1 MKSFLKS
8 LLKGIFIIG
17 SFLLFV
23 SFSNFSYKNTSKDLF
38 IPGIKDSIPKDS
50 LIFPFE
56 DYTNNPQIF
65 KKTSPLFLKNPS
77 AIKSYVKYDP
87 KTGKFVF
94 YDKIGNINYRNPY
107 YMSFDDFMKYSNE
120 QEIHKYWM
128 ERSALENIKGENS
141 LVDRL
146 VNKNLIVP
154 IQGFDKVFG
163 SNTINIKPQGTAEL
177 IFGLKI
183 NNNENPALTKD
194 LQKNVNFDFDMNIKM
209 GVSGQIGDKMKLGI
223 NFDTDATF
231 EFENNVK
238 LAYEGK
244 EDEIIQK
251 IEAGNVT
258 MPLSG
263 SLITGS
269 HNLFG
274 IKTELKFGNL
284 LVTNVFSQQK
294 GQSKTVE
301 VQGGATTTPFEI
313 TADDYDA
320 NRHYF
325 ISQYFRDRYDEALK
339 NLPVIS
345 SSINIRR
352 IEVWVTNRSG
362 RFENSRNIVAFT
374 DLGENA
380 DHIYSPEN
388 FTPSGKIIPDNSTND
403 LYQKMN
409 DQPGLRD
416 ISNVSAVLSS
426 FPNFEAGDDYEKVQN
441 ARLLSSSEYTFNPTL
456 GYISLNSQLNN
467 DEVLAVAYEY
477 ENTSD
482 GKTYR
487 VGEFSNEEPS
497 APAVLFLKLLK
508 PTTLSTSNPTWDLMM
523 KNVYSINAY
532 QVNSQDFKMDVM
544 YRNDKTGSSINY
556 LPAGEIQGQVLL
568 KVMGLDN
575 LNKNNEPGSDGYF
588 DFIDKITI
596 NASNGKIFF
605 PVTEPFGSYLKEKI
619 TGGSTDPEIN
629 RIAEQYAFTELY
641 DETQNDA
648 RQKAEKNK
656 FFLKG
661 EYRSAG
667 GSEINLNA
675 MNIPEGSVT
684 VTAGGA
690 ILTENTDYTVDY
702 NLGRV
707 TIINQSL
714 LESGTPIK
722 ISLESNSMFDI
733 GTKSMIGTHLDY
745 RISDNFNIGATL
757 MHLHQKPLTTK
768 VNIGDI
774 PVSNTIWGTDINLN
788 QEVPFLTKFVDKFVP
803 FVKTKA
809 PSHIDFSGEFAQ
821 LIPGHP
827 KILGN
832 EGYANIDDFEGA
844 KVTIDLKSPSRWKI
858 SSTPQGQPNLFP
870 EADSV
875 NTLSYG
881 YNRAK
886 LAWYNVNR
894 DFLTGAGALSYLTV
908 DSLSDHRIREIPEQ
922 EIFPNRDP
930 EHDIPQFLYVLNLAY
945 YPTEKGPYNYD
956 IPNGVP
962 GISAGINENGKLY
975 NPESRWAGIMQALTT
990 NDFEEA
996 NIEFIEFWMLDPF
1009 IYDPNQNGGD
1019 IYFNLGSISEDIL
1032 RDSRQAFE
1040 NGLPTSSNII
1050 NTDTTSWGRIPV
1062 LPRITDAFANEPAD
1076 ARQFQD
1082 VGLDGLSDEDED
1094 SFFSNYLESISAAYG
1109 TGSKAYQ
1116 DAVADP
1122 SCDDYLFFRD
1132 PSYDEEKAGILDR
1145 YKKFNNQEGNS
1156 FSKGNLVTATEL
1168 RPDMEDIN
1176 RDYTLTENEA
1186 YFQYKVHISPSDLQV
1201 GENYI
1206 TDIREANV
1214 TLRNKHQE
1222 TVKWYHFKIPLS
1234 DYQKKIGNIDDF
1246 KSIRFIRLFMKNWQ
1260 KPIVLRF
1267 AEMDLIRGD
1276 WRKYRLSLLEGT
1288 EGSGTPEY
1296 TDAQLDVNTVNV
1308 EENSSREPVNY
1319 VLPPGV
1325 TREISPGNPYL
1336 QQLNEQAISLKV
1348 LNLSDGDAR
1357 AAYKNAS
1364 LDVRQ
1369 YKKLQMFI
1377 HAEAVEGEILN
1388 DDDLCAFIRLG
1399 SDYKENYYEY
1409 EIPLKL
1415 TAPGYY
1421 STSTDKNDPDR
1432 ELVWRPENMLDV
1444 DFDVFQALKQER
1456 NKKIREG
1463 VDINLTSEYS
1473 KYIDETGRRVSIVGT
1488 PNLSNIRTIMIGIRN
1503 RKKENNILPDDG
1515 LPKSIEVWMNELR
1528 LAGFNEHGG
1537 WASRGRLQANLAD
1550 FSTIALS
1557 SEYSTPGFGGLEQS
1571 VDQRQQ
1577 STDFNYD
1584 FSASTEL
1591 GKFFPKKFGI
1601 RIPLYFGYSESKSN
1615 PEYDPLNPDIK
1626 MRATLR
1632 NLTQKERND
1641 YLKISQ
1647 DYVKRKSINLTNI
1660 RISGNTEKK
1669 SRKKR
1674 SGNEKQQKEKKNGKK
1689 PKSNKRKITPLWA
1702 LSNWTTSYG
1711 YNELLSRNINTD
1723 HNLLKIHTGA
1733 IAYNYNITPK
1743 NIKPFSKVKLFRKK
1757 AFRIIKDFNF
1767 YYMPSMIAFRTDVRK
1782 SYNEILLRNI
1792 ENSDVLLE
1800 ETYDK
1805 QFTWN
1810 RDYDLRYNLSRNLK
1824 FTYSANNQAWV
1835 GEPEGKIDKS
1845 DEQKWNDYK
1854 NSVIDSLKSY
1864 GRTTDFH
1871 QKLNG
1876 TWNIPINQLP
1886 LLDWVN
1892 ANARYDADYFW
1903 SIGPKTADST
1913 INLGNTI
1920 RNNQRMQL
1928 TAQANFGRLY
1938 RKVKFLKEVDNKFK
1952 GRKKKVKKKFK
1963 NVKFS
1968 KENVSLKKNK
1978 PRSITHNLKTESVK
1992 VTAVDKKG
2000 KEIKGRTEV
2009 INENKIK
2016 FYAEKSAK
2024 KVKISITGKRE
2035 IKENILR
2042 IISDYT
2048 LYALMSV
2055 RNISLTYSTNNGNVV
2070 PGYMRKSNYLGFENL
2085 RFKNLETN
2093 APGWKF
2099 ITGVP
2104 DPDFPSKA
2112 AAYGWLSGDSLL
2124 NTPVVQTYDITYNF
2138 KATLKPLKGLRID
2151 LTADKRESN
2160 QNRSYWVADESGKV
2174 SSQNESNQGSFS
2186 MSFLSIKTAFD
2197 KIDTAYNSATYSN
2210 FLNYRLNVANRIA
2223 DERINAGIPYDRNQL
2238 NNDSLPA
2245 DNYINQFPYGY
2256 NPISKDV
2263 MLPAFL
2269 AAYSGQNINTIGLG
2283 MFPVLPFPN
2292 WRLKYDGLTF
2302 YNAVQK
2308 YFKRITINHG
2318 YRSNYSVSS
2327 YQSNSAYENIRTFN
2341 SMNFT
2346 DKKDEL
2352 TNTYFVPEYLAD
2364 AVTIDEK
2371 FIPLLGIDMQWK
2383 NDMSTKLEYKQSRM
2397 LTLSFS
2403 NNTLTELIRK
2413 EYVFGFGYKVPDLE
2427 IPMMIQGNQKL
2438 FKSDLNFRFD
2448 FTYSDNYA
2456 VIRRIKEA
2464 DNQLSA
2470 GQKNLSV
2477 KISTDYNLDKVTLR
2491 LFYDR
2496 LVNTPRVSTSFKT
2509 SNTHVGFSL
2518 RFNLANI

>member
-8 LLKGIFIIG
+8 LFKVVFIIG

-23 SFSNFSYKNTSKDLF
+23 SFTDSSYKNNSKDLY
-38 IPGIKDSIPKDS
+38 IPGIKDTIPDDS
-50 LIFPFE
+50 LIFPFK
-56 DYTNNPQIF
+56 DYSNNPLIF
-65 KKTSPLFLKNPS
+65 KKTSPLFLKKPS
-77 AIKSYVKYDP
+77 SINSFVKYDP
-87 KTGKFVF
+87 KTGDFIF
-94 YDKIGNINYRNPY
+94 YDKIGDFNYRNPY
-107 YMSFDDFMKYSNE
+107 YMSFDDFIRYSNE

-154 IQGFDKVFG
+154 IQGFDKIFG

-209 GVSGQIGDKMKLGI
+209 GVAGQIGDKMKLGI

-231 EFENNVK
+231 EFENNAK

-294 GQSKTVE
+294 GQSQTVE

-339 NLPVIS
+339 NLPIIS
-345 SSINIRR
+345 SSINIRK

-362 RFENSRNIVAFT
+362 KFENSRNIVAYT

-380 DHIYSPEN
+380 DHIYSLEN
-388 FTPSGKIIPDNSTND
+388 FTPSGMIIPDNATND
-403 LYQKMN
+403 LYQKMT

-416 ISNVSAVLSS
+416 IANVSTILSS

-441 ARLLSSSEYTFNPTL
+441 ARLLSPSEYTFNATL

-482 GKTYR
+482 GKQYR
-487 VGEFSNEEPS
+487 VGEFSNEEPA
-497 APAVLFLKLLK
+497 APDALFLKLLK

-532 QVNSQDFKMDVM
+532 QVNNQDFKLDVM

-556 LPAGEIQGQVLL
+556 IPAGEIQGQILL

-575 LNKNNEPGSDGYF
+575 LNKNNEPGADGYF

-596 NASNGKIFF
+596 NSSNGKIFF
-605 PVTEPFGSYLKEKI
+605 PVTEPFGKYLKEKI

-641 DETQNDA
+641 DETQSQA
-648 RQKAEKNK
+648 RQNAEKNK

-667 GSEINLNA
+667 GSEINLSA

-774 PVSNTIWGTDINLN
+774 PVSNTIWGTDINFN
-788 QEVPFLTKFVDKFVP
+788 QEVPFLTKFVDKFIP
-803 FVKTKA
+803 FVKTKV
-809 PSHIDFSGEFAQ
+809 PSNIDFSGEFAQ

-827 KILGN
+827 KILGD

-844 KVTIDLKSPSRWKI
+844 KITIDLKSPARWKI
-858 SSTPQGQPNLFP
+858 SSTPQGQPDLFP
-870 EADSV
+870 EADSI
-875 NTLSYG
+875 NALSYG

-886 LAWYNVNR
+886 LAWYNISR
-894 DFLTGAGALSYLTV
+894 DFLTGSGQFNYLTV
-908 DSLSDHRIREIPEQ
+908 DSLSDHRVREIPEQ
-922 EIFPNRDP
+922 EIFPDRDP

-945 YPTEKGPYNYD
+945 YPKEKGPYNYD
-956 IPNGVP
+956 IPNGTP
-962 GISAGINENGKLY
+962 GVSAGIDENGNLID
-975 NPESRWAGIMQALTT
+975 PESRWAGISQDLTT

-1009 IYDPNQNGGD
+1009 IYDQTQSGGD
-1019 IYFNLGSISEDIL
+1019 IYFNLGNISEDIL
-1032 RDSRQAFE
+1032 RDSRQSFE
-1040 NGLPTSSNII
+1040 NGLPTSSNVT
-1050 NTDTTSWGRIPV
+1050 NVDTTSWGRVPI
-1062 LPRITDAFANEPAD
+1062 LPRITEAFANEPAD
-1076 ARQFQD
+1076 ARQYQD
-1082 VGLDGLSDEDED
+1082 VGLDGLSDTDEQ
-1094 SFFSNYLESISAAYG
+1094 SFFNNYLQSISAAYG

-1116 DAVADP
+1116 NALADP
-1122 SCDDYLFFRD
+1122 SGDDYLYFKD
-1132 PSYDEEKAGILDR
+1132 PSYDESQEGILDR

-1156 FSKGNLVTATEL
+1156 YSKGNLVTATEL
-1168 RPDMEDIN
+1168 RPDMEDVN
-1176 RDYTLTENEA
+1176 RDYTLSENEA
-1186 YFQYKVHISPSDLQV
+1186 YFQYKVHISPTDLQI
-1201 GENYI
+1201 GKNYI

-1214 TLRNKHQE
+1214 TLRNENQE
-1222 TVKWYHFKIPLS
+1222 TVKWYHFKIPLA
-1234 DYQKKIGNIDDF
+1234 DYQKKVGQIEDF
-1246 KSIRFIRLFMKNWQ
+1246 KSIRFIRLFMKDWQ
-1260 KPIVLRF
+1260 KQIVLRF

-1319 VLPPGV
+1319 VLPPKV

-1348 LNLSDGDAR
+1348 INLSDGDAR

-1377 HAEAVEGEILN
+1377 HAEALEDEILN

-1415 TAPGYY
+1415 TDPGYY
-1421 STSTDKNDPDR
+1421 DGALGSPDR

-1444 DFDVFQALKQER
+1444 EFSIFQALKQER
-1456 NKKIREG
+1456 NQKIREG
-1463 VDINLTSEYS
+1463 ADINLTSEYS
-1473 KYIDETGRRVSIVGT
+1473 TYIDENGRRISIMGT

-1601 RIPLYFGYSESKSN
+1601 RIPLYYGYSEYKSN

-1626 MRATLR
+1626 MQATLS
-1632 NLTQKERND
+1632 NLSQKERND

-1647 DYVKRKSINLTNI
+1647 NYVKRKSINLTNI
-1660 RISGNTEKK
+1660 RISGNTSKK
-1669 SRKKR
+1669 SKK
-1674 SGNEKQQKEKKNGKK
+1674 SKAQVNKKTNKKERDNG
-1689 PKSNKRKITPLWA
+1689 SKRKTTPLWA

-1743 NIKPFSKVKLFRKK
+1743 NIKPFSKIKLFRKK

-1767 YYMPSMIAFRTDVRK
+1767 YYMPSMIAFRTDMRK

-1792 ENSDVLLE
+1792 DNSDVILD

-1810 RDYDLRYNLSRNLK
+1810 RNYDLRYNLSRNLK
-1824 FTYSANNQAWV
+1824 FTYSANNQAWI
-1835 GEPEGKIDKS
+1835 GEPLGKIDKS

-1854 NSVIDSLKSY
+1854 NSVIDSIQNF

-1876 TWNIPINQLP
+1876 TWNIPVNQLP
-1886 LLDWVN
+1886 LLEWIN

-1903 SIGPKTADST
+1903 TIGPKTPDTT

-1920 RNNQRMQL
+1920 RNNQHIQL
-1928 TAQANFGRLY
+1928 SAQANLDRLY
-1938 RKVKFLKEVDNKFK
+1938 RKVKFLKAADNKFK
-1952 GRKKKVKKKFK
+1952 GRKKKKIKKFK
-1963 NVKFS
+1963 DVKFS
-1968 KENVSLKKNK
+1968 KENITLKKNK

-1992 VTAVDKKG
+1992 VKAIDVKG
-2000 KEIKGRTEV
+2000 KEIKGRTEIV
-2009 INENKIK
+2009 NENKIK
-2016 FYAEKSAK
+2016 FYAEKSGK
-2024 KVKISITGKRE
+2024 KVKIIITGKRE
-2035 IKENILR
+2035 LKENIFRL
-2042 IISDYT
+2042 ISDYT

-2055 RNISLTYSTNNGNVV
+2055 RNVSATYSVNNGMVV
-2070 PGYMRKSNYLGFENL
+2070 PGYMRKSNYLGFERLSLNNL
-2085 RFKNLETN
+2085 NNN

-2099 ITGVP
+2099 ITGIP
-2104 DPDFPSKA
+2104 DTLFFEKA
-2112 AAYGWLSGDSLL
+2112 KAYNWLSGDSLL
-2124 NTPVVQTYDITYNF
+2124 NTPSITTYDVTWDF
-2138 KATLKPLKGLRID
+2138 KATLKPVKGLRID
-2151 LTADKRESN
+2151 VSANRRE
-2160 QNRSYWVADESGKV
+2160 
-2174 SSQNESNQGSFS
+2174 SSQNREFWVTDDFGNLQAQNQSKEGSFS
-2186 MSFLSIKTAFD
+2186 MSFLSIRTSFD
-2197 KIDTAYNSATYSN
+2197 KIADTLYSSAIYSQ
-2210 FLNYRLNVANRIA
+2210 FLNNRIIVANRIA
-2223 DERINAGIPYDRNQL
+2223 DERINSGIPYDRNQL
-2238 NNDSLPA
+2238 NNDSLSPN
-2245 DNYINQFPYGY
+2245 DYINQFPYGY
-2256 NPISKDV
+2256 NPTSKDV

-2269 AAYSGQNINTIGLG
+2269 AAYSGQDVNSIGLK
-2283 MFPVLPFPN
+2283 MLPKIPFPN
-2292 WRLKYDGLTF
+2292 WRLKYDGLTYYDF
-2302 YNAVQK
+2302 FQK
-2308 YFKRITINHG
+2308 YFKRITLNHG
-2318 YRSNYSVSS
+2318 YRSTYTVGS
-2327 YQSNSAYENIRTFN
+2327 YQSNSAFENYEINDLPTG
-2341 SMNFT
+2341 FT
-2346 DKKDEL
+2346 DVQDEL
-2352 TNTYFVPEYLAD
+2352 TSTYYVSEFTAD
-2364 AVTIDEK
+2364 VVTIDEK

-2383 NDMSTKLEYKQSRM
+2383 NDMSTKLEYKQSRN

-2427 IPMMIQGNQKL
+2427 IPMTVQGNQKL

-2456 VIRRIKEA
+2456 VIRRIKEG

-2470 GQKNLSV
+2470 GQKNLSIKV
-2477 KISTDYNLDKVTLR
+2477 STDYNLDKVTLR
-2491 LFYDR
+2491 IFYDR

-2509 SNTHVGFSL
+2509 SNTHIGFSL

>member
-1 MKSFLKS
+1 VRSYLRTFFSSLIFTGIILSFLA
-8 LLKGIFIIG
+8 
-17 SFLLFV
+17 
-23 SFSNFSYKNTSKDLF
+23 FSNSPYKNNIKKYI
-38 IPGIKDSIPKDS
+38 IPGIKDSIPDDS
-50 LIFPFE
+50 LLFPFE
-56 DYTNNPQIF
+56 DYSNNPLKHQ
-65 KKTSPLFLKNPS
+65 KKSPLFLNNPS
-77 AIKSYVKYDP
+77 AINSFVRFDP

-107 YMSFDDFMKYSNE
+107 YMSFKDYLEYSNK
-120 QEIHKYWM
+120 QDIHKYWA
-128 ERSALENIKGENS
+128 ERSALENIKGESS

-154 IQGFDKVFG
+154 IQGFDKIFG
-163 SNTINIKPQGTAEL
+163 NNKINIKPQGTAEL

-209 GVSGQIGDKMKLGI
+209 GVDGQIGDKMNLGI
-223 NFDTDATF
+223 KFDTDATF
-231 EFENNVK
+231 EFENNAK

-294 GQSKTVE
+294 GESKTVE
-301 VQGGATTTPFEI
+301 VKGGATTTPFEI

-325 ISQYFRDRYDEALK
+325 ISQYFRDHYDDALK
-339 NLPVIS
+339 NLPVIKS
-345 SSINIRR
+345 NINIRR
-352 IEVWVTNRSG
+352 IEVWVTNRNG
-362 RFENSRNIVAFT
+362 KFENSRNIIAFT
-374 DLGENA
+374 DLGENTE
-380 DHIYSPEN
+380 HIYSPN
-388 FTPSGKIIPDNSTND
+388 FTGSSQDIPDNNTNN
-403 LYQKMN
+403 LYEQMTGLS
-409 DQPGLRD
+409 GLRD
-416 ISNVSAVLSS
+416 IANINAILST
-426 FPNFEAGDDYEKVQN
+426 FPDFEAGDDYEKVQN
-441 ARLLSSSEYTFNPTL
+441 ARMLSPSEYTFNPTL
-456 GYISLNSQLNN
+456 GYISLNSALNN

-477 ENTSD
+477 ENTAD

-497 APAVLFLKLLK
+497 APAALFLKLLK
-508 PTTLSTSNPTWDLMM
+508 PTTLSTENPTWDLMM

-532 QVNSQDFKMDVM
+532 QVNSKDFKLDIM

-556 LPAGEIQGQVLL
+556 LPAGEIQGEILL
-568 KVMGLDN
+568 NVMGLDN

-596 NASNGKIFF
+596 NSSNGKIFF

-641 DETQNDA
+641 DETQSNA

-661 EYRSAG
+661 EYQSAG
-667 GSEINLNA
+667 GSEINLGA
-675 MNIPEGSVT
+675 MNVPEGSVT

-690 ILTENTDYTVDY
+690 ILTENSDYTVDY

-745 RISDNFNIGATL
+745 RISENFNVGATL
-757 MHLHQKPLTTK
+757 MHLHQKPLTSK

-774 PVSNTIWGTDINLN
+774 PVSNTIWGTDINFN
-788 QEVPFLTKFVDKFVP
+788 KEVPFLTKFVDKIIP
-803 FVKTKA
+803 FVKTKT
-809 PSHIDFSGEFAQ
+809 PSHLDFSGEFAQ

-827 KILGN
+827 KILSK

-858 SSTPQGQPNLFP
+858 ASVPQGQPDLFP

-875 NTLSYG
+875 NNLAYG

-894 DFLTGAGALSYLTV
+894 DFLRGTGNLSYLTV

-930 EHDIPQFLYVLNLAY
+930 ANDIPQFLYVLNLAY
-945 YPTEKGPYNYD
+945 YPKEKGPYNFD
-956 IPNGVP
+956 IPNGSSV
-962 GISAGINENGKLY
+962 SAGISENGNLN
-975 NPESRWAGIMQALTT
+975 NPESRWAGIMQAITT

-1009 IYDPNQNGGD
+1009 IYDTDHHGGD
-1019 IYFNLGSISEDIL
+1019 IYFNLGNVSEDIL

-1040 NGLPTSSNII
+1040 NGFPTSENII
-1050 NTDTTSWGRIPV
+1050 NVDTTSWGRVPV
-1062 LPRITDAFANEPAD
+1062 LPRITEAFATEPAN

-1082 VGLDGLSDEDED
+1082 VGLDGLSDNDEKT
-1094 SFFSNYLESISAAYG
+1094 FFDNYLESIAATYG
-1109 TGSKAYQ
+1109 TGSSAYQ
-1116 DAVADP
+1116 KASADP
-1122 SCDDYLFFRD
+1122 SSDDYQYFLD
-1132 PSYDEEKAGILDR
+1132 PQYDEEKIGILDR
-1145 YKKFNNQEGNS
+1145 YKKYNNQEGNS
-1156 FSKGNLVTATEL
+1156 YSTGNVVTATEL

-1176 RDYTLTENEA
+1176 RDYTLSENES
-1186 YFQYKVHISPSDLQV
+1186 YFQYKVHIAPEDLQI
-1201 GENYI
+1201 GKNYI
-1206 TDIREANV
+1206 TDIRETNV
-1214 TLRNKHQE
+1214 TLRNENTE
-1222 TVKWYHFKIPLS
+1222 TVKWYHFKIPLA
-1234 DYQKKIGNIDDF
+1234 DYQKKIGQIEDF

-1260 KPIVLRF
+1260 NTTVLRF
-1267 AEMDLIRGD
+1267 AEMDLVRGD

-1319 VLPPGV
+1319 ILPPDV

-1336 QQLNEQAISLKV
+1336 QQLNEQAISLKII
-1348 LNLSDGDAR
+1348 NLSDGDAR
-1357 AAYKNAS
+1357 AAYKNAN

-1377 HAEAVEGEILN
+1377 HAEALEGEILN

-1415 TAPGYY
+1415 TEPGYY
-1421 STSTDKNDPDR
+1421 DGTFGSPDR

-1444 DFDVFQALKQER
+1444 EFDAFQELKQRR
-1456 NKKIREG
+1456 NQKIREG
-1463 VDINLTSEYS
+1463 ADINLTSEYS
-1473 KYIDETGRRVSIVGT
+1473 EYVDETGKRISITGT

-1528 LAGFNEHGG
+1528 LAGFNEQGG
-1537 WASRGRLQANLAD
+1537 WASRARIQTNLAD
-1550 FSTIALS
+1550 FSTLALS
-1557 SEYSTPGFGGLEQS
+1557 GEYSTPGFGGIEQS
-1571 VDQRQQ
+1571 VDQRQH

-1601 RIPLYFGYSESKSN
+1601 RIPLYFGYSEMKSN

-1626 MRATLR
+1626 MNSVLK
-1632 NLTQKERND
+1632 NLTPKERNE

-1647 DYVKRKSINLTNI
+1647 DYIKRKTINITNI
-1660 RISGNTEKK
+1660 KISGNREKK
-1669 SRKKR
+1669 SKKK
-1674 SGNEKQQKEKKNGKK
+1674 KQTDNKNKENNKSRPDSKRNPGK
-1689 PKSNKRKITPLWA
+1689 RRITPLWA

-1757 AFRIIKDFNF
+1757 AFRILKDFNF

-1792 ENSDVLLE
+1792 ENSDILLK

-1810 RDYDLRYNLSRNLK
+1810 RNYDLRYNLSRNLK
-1824 FTYSANNQAWV
+1824 LTYSANNQAWV
-1835 GEPEGKIDKS
+1835 GEPEGKIDKT
-1845 DEQKWNDYK
+1845 DEQKWQDYK
-1854 NSVIDSLKSY
+1854 NSIIDSLQTY

-1871 QKLNG
+1871 QKING
-1876 TWNIPINQLP
+1876 TWNLPINQLP
-1886 LLDWVN
+1886 LLDWIN
-1892 ANARYDADYFW
+1892 ANARYDVDYFW
-1903 SIGPKTADST
+1903 SIGPRTTDST
-1913 INLGNTI
+1913 LNLGNTI
-1920 RNNQRMQL
+1920 RNNRQMQL
-1928 TAQANFGRLY
+1928 NAQANFQRLY
-1938 RKVKFLKEVDNKFK
+1938 RKVKFLKNVDNKFK
-1952 GRKKKVKKKFK
+1952 GNKKKKTKKFK
-1963 NVKFS
+1963 DVKFE
-1968 KENVSLKKNK
+1968 KENVSLKKKK
-1978 PRSITHNLKTESVK
+1978 PRSIIHNLKTEKIKVK
-1992 VTAVDKKG
+1992 AVDEKG
-2000 KEIKGRTEV
+2000 KEIKGRTEI

-2016 FYAEKSAK
+2016 FYAERTVKKAK
-2024 KVKISITGKRE
+2024 LTITGQKE
-2035 IKENILR
+2035 IKENALR

-2055 RNISLTYSTNNGNVV
+2055 RNISLTYSQNDGNIV
-2070 PGYMRKSNYLGFENL
+2070 PGYTKKSNYMGFEN
-2085 RFKNLETN
+2085 FNFNNLNTN

-2099 ITGVP
+2099 ILAVP
-2104 DPDFPSKA
+2104 NSSDEFIQNA
-2112 AAYGWLSGDSLL
+2112 RAYSWLSGDSLL
-2124 NTPVVQTYDITYNF
+2124 NTPMVATDDETYSL

-2151 LTADKRESN
+2151 VSADRRESHQKRSFFVKDEN
-2160 QNRSYWVADESGKV
+2160 GVLCKQN
-2174 SSQNESNQGSFS
+2174 SSEEGSFS
-2186 MSFLSIKTAFD
+2186 MSFLSIKTAFS
-2197 KIDTAYNSATYSN
+2197 KINSDYSSEIYDQ
-2210 FLNYRLNVANRIA
+2210 FLAYRLTSADRIA
-2223 DERINAGIPYDRNQL
+2223 NERIAAGIPYDRNLL

-2245 DNYINQFPYGY
+2245 DDYINQFPYGY
-2256 NPISKDV
+2256 SPTAKDV
-2263 MLPAFL
+2263 MLPAFI
-2269 AAYSGQNINTIGLG
+2269 AAYSGQDISKVGLN
-2283 MFPVLPFPN
+2283 MLPVLPFPN
-2292 WRLKYDGLTF
+2292 WRLKYDGLT
-2302 YNAVQK
+2302 YYDAIKK

-2318 YRSNYSVSS
+2318 YRSTYTVSRF
-2327 YQSNSAYENIRTFN
+2327 QSNSAFNTVETYNNI
-2341 SMNFT
+2341 NFT
-2346 DKKDEL
+2346 DIQDEL
-2352 TNTYFVPEYLAD
+2352 TETYFVPEYLTD
-2364 AVTIDEK
+2364 AVSIDEK
-2371 FIPLLGIDMQWK
+2371 FTPLLGIDMQWL
-2383 NDMSTKLEYKQSRM
+2383 NDMSTKIEYKQSRQ
-2397 LTLSFS
+2397 LTLSFG

-2427 IPMMIQGNQKL
+2427 IPMTVQGNQKL

-2456 VIRRIKEA
+2456 LIRRIKEG

-2470 GQKNLSV
+2470 GQKNLSI

-2496 LVNTPRVSTSFKT
+2496 IVNTPRVSTAFKT
-2509 SNTHVGFSL
+2509 SNTHIGFSL
-2518 RFNLANI
+2518 QFNLANI

>member
-1 MKSFLKS
+1 MKSFLNS
-8 LLKGIFIIG
+8 LFKGVLIISSFILIM
-17 SFLLFV
+17 
-23 SFSNFSYKNTSKDLF
+23 SFSASPYKNISKGYY
-38 IPGIKDSIPKDS
+38 IPGIKDTIDGDS
-50 LIFPFE
+50 LIFPFD
-56 DYTNNPQIF
+56 DYINNPLSIH
-65 KKTSPLFLKNPS
+65 KTSPLFLKNPS
-77 AIKSYVKYDP
+77 IIKSSVKYDP
-87 KTGKFVF
+87 ETGEFVF
-94 YDKIGNINYRNPY
+94 YDKIGNFNYRNPY
-107 YMSFDDFMKYSNE
+107 YMSFNDFMHYSNE
-120 QEIHKYWM
+120 QEVHKYWM
-128 ERSALENIKGENS
+128 ERSALENIKGESS

-154 IQGFDKVFG
+154 IQGFDKIFG

-183 NNNENPALTKD
+183 NNTENPALTKD
-194 LQKNVNFDFDMNIKM
+194 LQKNVNFDFNMNIKM
-209 GVSGQIGDKMKLGI
+209 GVAGQIGDKMKLGI

-231 EFENNVK
+231 EFENNAK
-238 LAYEGK
+238 LSYEGK

-269 HNLFG
+269 HSLFG

-325 ISQYFRDRYDEALK
+325 ISQYFRDHYNEALK

-345 SSINIRR
+345 SNINIRR

-362 RFENSRNIVAFT
+362 KFDNSRNIIAFT
-374 DLGENA
+374 DLGENGN
-380 DHIYSPEN
+380 HIYSPDN
-388 FTPSGKIIPDNSTND
+388 FSPSGQLIPDNNTND
-403 LYQKMN
+403 LYQKMTN
-409 DQPGLRD
+409 QPGLRD
-416 ISNVSAVLSS
+416 ISNAGTILSS
-426 FPNFEAGDDYEKVQN
+426 FINFESGDDYEKVQN
-441 ARLLSSSEYTFNPTL
+441 ARLLQPSEYTFNPTL
-456 GYISLNSQLNN
+456 GYISLNSALNN
-467 DEVLAVAYEY
+467 DEVLAVAFEY
-477 ENTSD
+477 ENTAD

-497 APAVLFLKLLK
+497 APDALFLKLLK
-508 PTTLSTSNPTWDLMM
+508 STTLSTKNPLWNLMM

-532 QVNSQDFKMDVM
+532 QVNSQDFKLDVM

-556 LPAGEIQGQVLL
+556 LPAGEIQGQTLL
-568 KVMGLDN
+568 KVLGLDN

-629 RIAEQYAFTELY
+629 RIADQYVFTELY
-641 DETQNDA
+641 DETQSQA
-648 RQKAEKNK
+648 RQNAEKNK

-690 ILTENTDYTVDY
+690 ILSENKDYTVDY

-722 ISLESNSMFDI
+722 ISLESNSMFEV
-733 GTKSMIGTHLDY
+733 GTKSMIGTRLDY

-774 PVSNTIWGTDINLN
+774 PVSNTIWGTDINFN
-788 QEVPFLTKFVDKFVP
+788 REIPFLTKFVDKFIP
-803 FVKTKA
+803 FVKTKT

-827 KILGN
+827 KILGDQ
-832 EGYANIDDFEGA
+832 GYANIDDFEGA

-858 SSTPQGQPNLFP
+858 SSTPQGQPDLFP
-870 EADSV
+870 EADSI
-875 NTLSYG
+875 NALSYG

-886 LAWYNVNR
+886 LAWYNISR
-894 DFLTGAGALSYLTV
+894 DFLTGSGSLNYLTV
-908 DSLSDHRIREIPEQ
+908 DDLSDNRVREIPEQ
-922 EIFPNRDP
+922 EIFPDRDP
-930 EHDIPQFLYVLNLAY
+930 ENDIPQFLYVLNLGY
-945 YPTEKGPYNYD
+945 YPNEKGPYNFD
-956 IPNGVP
+956 TPAGIP
-962 GISAGINENGKLY
+962 GISAGINENGNL
-975 NPESRWAGIMQALTT
+975 NDPGSRWAGISQALTT

-1009 IYDPNQNGGD
+1009 INNQNQNGGD
-1019 IYFNLGSISEDIL
+1019 IYFNLGNISEDIL

-1040 NGLPTSSNII
+1040 NGLPPTANVV
-1050 NTDTTSWGRIPV
+1050 NVDTTVWGRVPV
-1062 LPRITDAFANEPAD
+1062 LPRITDAFATQPAN
-1076 ARQFQD
+1076 AREFQD
-1082 VGLDGLSDEDED
+1082 VGLDGLSDNNERT
-1094 SFFSNYLESISAAYG
+1094 FFSDYLQSIAAAYG
-1109 TGSKAYQ
+1109 TGSVAYQ
-1116 DAVADP
+1116 KATADP
-1122 SCDDYLFFRD
+1122 SDDDYLFFKD
-1132 PSYDEEKAGILDR
+1132 PSYDKNKTGILDR
-1145 YKKFNNQEGNS
+1145 YKKYNNQEGNS
-1156 FSKGNLVTATEL
+1156 YSTGDIATASEL

-1186 YFQYKVHISPSDLQV
+1186 YFQYKVHITPNDMQI

-1206 TDIREANV
+1206 TDIREAKV
-1214 TLRNKHQE
+1214 KLRNDNEE
-1222 TVKWYHFKIPLS
+1222 TVKWYHFKIPLA
-1234 DYQKKIGNIDDF
+1234 DYQKKIGNIEDF
-1246 KSIRFIRLFMKNWQ
+1246 KSVRFIRLFMKDWQ
-1260 KPIVLRF
+1260 KDIVLRF
-1267 AEMDLIRGD
+1267 AEMDLVRGD

-1288 EGSGTPEY
+1288 EGAGTPEY
-1296 TDAQLDVNTVNV
+1296 TDAQFDVNTVNV
-1308 EENSSREPVNY
+1308 EENSSRKPVNY

-1348 LNLSDGDAR
+1348 NNLSDGDAR
-1357 AAYKNAS
+1357 AAYKNVD

-1377 HAEAVEGEILN
+1377 HAEAIEGDVLN

-1415 TAPGYY
+1415 TKPGYY

-1444 DFDVFQALKQER
+1444 EFDVFQALKQER

-1463 VDINLTSEYS
+1463 ADINLTSEYS
-1473 KYIDETGRRVSIVGT
+1473 EYIDDSGRRISITGT

-1515 LPKSIEVWMNELR
+1515 LPKSIDVWMNELR

-1537 WASRGRLQANLAD
+1537 WATRGRLQANLAD
-1550 FSTIALS
+1550 FSTIALAT
-1557 SEYSTPGFGGLEQS
+1557 EYSTPGFGGLEES

-1577 STDFNYD
+1577 STNFNYD
-1584 FSASTEL
+1584 FSVSTEL
-1591 GKFFPKKFGI
+1591 GKFFPKKYGI
-1601 RIPLYFGYSESKSN
+1601 RIPLYFGYSETKNN

-1626 MRATLR
+1626 MTATLR
-1632 NLTQKERND
+1632 NMSQKERID

-1647 DYVKRKSINLTNI
+1647 DYIKRKSVNITNI
-1660 RISGNTEKK
+1660 RISGNSEKK
-1669 SRKKR
+1669 KRKKKNI
-1674 SGNEKQQKEKKNGKK
+1674 SKGNTKNSKVRNLSRG
-1689 PKSNKRKITPLWA
+1689 RKITPIWA
-1702 LSNWTTSYG
+1702 LSNWTASYG
-1711 YNELLSRNINTD
+1711 YNELLSRNINTN

-1733 IAYNYNITPK
+1733 ISYNYNITPK

-1767 YYMPSMIAFRTDVRK
+1767 YYMPSMIAFRTDIRK
-1782 SYNEILLRNI
+1782 SYNEVLLRNI
-1792 ENSDVLLE
+1792 ENSDVMLT

-1805 QFTWN
+1805 QFIWN
-1810 RDYDLRYNLSRNLK
+1810 RNYDLRYNLSRNLK
-1824 FTYSANNQAWV
+1824 FTYSANNVAWI
-1835 GEPEGKIDKS
+1835 GEPEGKIDKT
-1845 DEQKWNDYK
+1845 DEQKWKDYK
-1854 NSVIDSLKSY
+1854 NSVLDSIQNF

-1871 QKLNG
+1871 QKLSG
-1876 TWNIPINQLP
+1876 TWNIPVNQLP
-1886 LLDWVN
+1886 MLDWIN
-1892 ANARYDADYFW
+1892 ANARYDADYYW
-1903 SIGPKTADST
+1903 TIGPRTADST

-1920 RNNQRMQL
+1920 RNNQRIQL
-1928 TAQANFGRLY
+1928 TSQANFERLY
-1938 RKVKFLKEVDNKFK
+1938 RKVKFLKNVDNKFK
-1952 GRKKKVKKKFK
+1952 GRKKKTKKKFK
-1963 NVKFS
+1963 NVKFI
-1968 KENVSLKKNK
+1968 KEGVTLKKNK
-1978 PRSITHNLKTESVK
+1978 PRSITHNLKTENVKLK
-1992 VTAVDKKG
+1992 VTDSKG
-2000 KEIKGRTEV
+2000 NEIKGRTV
-2009 INENKIK
+2009 IVNENKVK
-2016 FYAEKSAK
+2016 FYAQKSAK
-2024 KVKISITGKRE
+2024 KTKIEVTGKKE
-2035 IKENILR
+2035 VKENIFNV
-2042 IISDYT
+2042 ISDYT

-2055 RNISLTYSTNNGNVV
+2055 RNISLTYSQNNGTVV
-2070 PGYMRKSNYLGFENL
+2070 PGYMRKSNYMGFEKLSLNNL
-2085 RFKNLETN
+2085 NNN

-2104 DPDFPSKA
+2104 DSHFAETA
-2112 AAYGWLSGDSLL
+2112 AANHWLSGDTLL
-2124 NTPVVQTYDITYNF
+2124 NAPLIQNGDITYNF
-2138 KATLKPLKGLRID
+2138 RATLKPIKGLRID
-2151 LTADKRESN
+2151 VTAERRESHRTQEFWVSDDFGRLHAQN
-2160 QNRSYWVADESGKV
+2160 QSYE
-2174 SSQNESNQGSFS
+2174 GSFS

-2197 KIDTAYNSATYSN
+2197 KINDTTYQSDAYDQ
-2210 FLNYRLNVANRIA
+2210 FLANRVIIA
-2223 DERINAGIPYDRNQL
+2223 HRLADNRQNADIPYNRNQL
-2238 NNDSLPA
+2238 NNPDSL
-2245 DNYINQFPYGY
+2245 DDYVNKFPYGY
-2256 NPISKDV
+2256 NPTSQDV

-2269 AAYSGQNINTIGLG
+2269 AAYSGQDANSIGMKL
-2283 MFPVLPFPN
+2283 FRVIPFPN
-2292 WRLKYDGLTF
+2292 WRLKYDGLT
-2302 YNAVQK
+2302 YYDGIK
-2308 YFKRITINHG
+2308 RYFKRITINHG
-2318 YRSNYSVSS
+2318 YRSSYSVASF
-2327 YQSNSAYENIRTFN
+2327 QSNSAFENYNETG
-2341 SMNFT
+2341 FT
-2346 DKKDEL
+2346 DIQDQLTSTYYVTEL
-2352 TNTYFVPEYLAD
+2352 LAD
-2364 AVTIDEK
+2364 AVTLDEK
-2371 FIPLLGIDMQWK
+2371 FIPLAGIDMQWR

-2403 NNTLTELIRK
+2403 NNTITELIRK
-2413 EYVFGFGYKVPDLE
+2413 EYVIGLGYKVPDLE

-2448 FTYSDNYA
+2448 FTYSDNFA

-2477 KISTDYNLDKVTLR
+2477 KVSVDYNLDKVTLR

-2496 LVNTPRVSTSFKT
+2496 IVNTPRVSTAFRT
-2509 SNTHVGFSL
+2509 SNTHIGFSL

>member
-1 MKSFLKS
+1 M
-8 LLKGIFIIG
+8 
-17 SFLLFV
+17 FV
-23 SFSNFSYKNTSKDLF
+23 SFSESSYKNTSKDLSV
-38 IPGIKDSIPKDS
+38 PGILDTIPEDS

-56 DYTNNPQIF
+56 DYTNNPLSA

-77 AIKSYVKYDP
+77 SINSFVKYDP

-94 YDKIGNINYRNPY
+94 YDKIGNFNYRNPY
-107 YMSFDDFMKYSNE
+107 YMSFDDFMQYSNN

-183 NNNENPALTKD
+183 NNIENPALTKD
-194 LQKNVNFDFDMNIKM
+194 LQKSVNFDFDMNIKM

-231 EFENNVK
+231 EFENNAK

-313 TADDYDA
+313 TVDDYDA

-345 SSINIRR
+345 SNINIRK

-362 RFENSRNIVAFT
+362 KFDNSRNIVAFT
-374 DLGENA
+374 DLGENG
-380 DHIYSPEN
+380 DHIYSTEN
-388 FTPSGKIIPDNSTND
+388 FTASGQIIPDNNTND
-403 LYQKMN
+403 LYQIMVN
-409 DQPGLRD
+409 QPGLRD
-416 ISNVSAVLSS
+416 IANVSTILSS
-426 FPNFEAGDDYEKVQN
+426 FSNFESGDDYEKVQN
-441 ARLLSSSEYTFNPTL
+441 ARLLSPSEYSFNATL

-482 GKTYR
+482 GKQYR

-497 APAVLFLKLLK
+497 APDVLFLKLLK

-532 QVNSQDFKMDVM
+532 QVNNQDFKLDIM

-568 KVMGLDN
+568 RVMGLDN
-575 LNKNNEPGSDGYF
+575 LNKNNEPGADGYF

-605 PVTEPFGSYLKEKI
+605 PVTEPFGEYLKEKI

-641 DETQNDA
+641 DETQSQA
-648 RQKAEKNK
+648 RQNAEKNK

-661 EYRSAG
+661 EYRSSG

-690 ILTENTDYTVDY
+690 ILTENSDYTVDY

-745 RISDNFNIGATL
+745 RVSDNFNIGATL
-757 MHLHQKPLTTK
+757 MHLHQKPLTSK

-774 PVSNTIWGTDINLN
+774 PVSNTIWGTDINFN
-788 QEVPFLTKFVDKFVP
+788 QEAPFLTKFVDKFIP

-827 KILGN
+827 KVLGD

-858 SSTPQGQPNLFP
+858 SSTPQGQPDLFP

-894 DFLTGAGALSYLTV
+894 DFLTNAGSLDYLTV
-908 DSLSDHRIREIPEQ
+908 DSLSDHRVREIPEQ
-922 EIFPNRDP
+922 EIFPDRDP

-945 YPTEKGPYNYD
+945 YPKEKGPYNYD
-956 IPNGVP
+956 PPSGVP
-962 GISAGINENGKLY
+962 GVSAGIDENGNL
-975 NPESRWAGIMQALTT
+975 NSPESRWAGISQALTT

-1009 IYDPNQNGGD
+1009 IYSSTQNGGD
-1019 IYFNLGSISEDIL
+1019 IYFNLGNISEDIL

-1040 NGLPTSSNII
+1040 NGLPTSSEVKNV
-1050 NTDTTSWGRIPV
+1050 DTTSWGRIPI
-1062 LPRITDAFANEPAD
+1062 LPRITDAFATEPAN

-1082 VGLDGLSDEDED
+1082 VGLDGLSDEDEN
-1094 SFFSNYLESISAAYG
+1094 SFFSNYLQSIADAYG
-1109 TGSKAYQ
+1109 TGSKAYL
-1116 DAVADP
+1116 DAVSDP
-1122 SCDDYLFFRD
+1122 SGDDYKFFRD
-1132 PSYDEEKAGILDR
+1132 PSYDEAKTGILDR

-1156 FSKGNLVTATEL
+1156 YSQGDLVTATEL

-1176 RDYTLTENEA
+1176 RDYTLSENEA
-1186 YFQYKVHISPSDLQV
+1186 YFQYRIHISPSEMEI

-1214 TLRNKHQE
+1214 KLRNDNEE
-1222 TVKWYHFKIPLS
+1222 TVKWYHFKIPLA
-1234 DYQKKIGNIDDF
+1234 DYQKKVGQIEDF
-1246 KSIRFIRLFMKNWQ
+1246 KSIRFIRLFMKDWQ
-1260 KPIVLRF
+1260 KSIVLRF
-1267 AEMDLIRGD
+1267 AQMDLIRGD

-1288 EGSGTPEY
+1288 EGAGTPEY

-1319 VLPPGV
+1319 VLPPDV

-1348 LNLSDGDAR
+1348 INLSDGDAR

-1369 YKKLQMFI
+1369 YKRLQMFI
-1377 HAEAVEGEILN
+1377 HAEALENEVLN

-1415 TAPGYY
+1415 TEPGYY
-1421 STSTDKNDPDR
+1421 DGALGSPGR

-1444 DFDVFQALKQER
+1444 EFNEFQALKQER
-1456 NKKIREG
+1456 NQKIREG
-1463 VDINLTSEYS
+1463 ADINLTSEYS
-1473 KYIDETGRRVSIVGT
+1473 IYVDETGRRISITGT

-1528 LAGFNEHGG
+1528 LAGFNENGG

-1571 VDQRQQ
+1571 VDERQQ

-1584 FSASTEL
+1584 FSVSTEL
-1591 GKFFPKKFGI
+1591 GKFFPKKYGI
-1601 RIPLYFGYSESKSN
+1601 RIPLYFGYSESKSD

-1626 MRATLR
+1626 MQASLR
-1632 NLTQKERND
+1632 NMSQKERND
-1641 YLKISQ
+1641 YLKITQ
-1647 DYVKRKSINLTNI
+1647 DYVKRKSINLTNV
-1660 RISGNTEKK
+1660 RISGNSEKKTKKNKQSDTEK
-1669 SRKKR
+1669 
-1674 SGNEKQQKEKKNGKK
+1674 GKNKPKKK
-1689 PKSNKRKITPLWA
+1689 PKSRKNTPLWA
-1702 LSNWTTSYG
+1702 ISNWTASYG

-1743 NIKPFSKVKLFRKK
+1743 NVKPFAKVKLFRKK
-1757 AFRIIKDFNF
+1757 TFRIIKDFNF
-1767 YYMPSMIAFRTDVRK
+1767 YYMPSMIAFRTDMRK

-1792 ENSDVLLE
+1792 ENSDVILE

-1805 QFTWN
+1805 QFVWN
-1810 RDYDLRYNLSRNLK
+1810 RNYDLKYNLSRNLK
-1824 FTYSANNQAWV
+1824 FSYSANNQAWV

-1845 DEQKWNDYK
+1845 DEQKWKDYK
-1854 NSVIDSLKSY
+1854 NSVLDSIQNF

-1903 SIGPKTADST
+1903 TVGPRTADSS

-1938 RKVKFLKEVDNKFK
+1938 RKVKFLKEVDSKFK
-1952 GRKKKVKKKFK
+1952 GRKKKHKKKFK
-1963 NVKFS
+1963 DVKYT
-1968 KENVSLKKNK
+1968 KDNVSLKKNK
-1978 PRSITHNLKTESVK
+1978 PRSITHNLKTENVK
-1992 VTAVDKKG
+1992 VKATDSKG
-2000 KEIKGRTEV
+2000 KEIKGRTEIV
-2009 INENKIK
+2009 NENKVK
-2016 FYAEKSAK
+2016 FYAERSAK
-2024 KVKISITGKRE
+2024 KTKIEITGKKE
-2035 IKENILR
+2035 VKENVFR

-2048 LYALMSV
+2048 IYALMSV
-2055 RNISLTYSTNNGNVV
+2055 RNVSLTYSANNGSVI
-2070 PGYMRKSNYLGFENL
+2070 PGYMKKSNYLGFEKFDFNNL
-2085 RFKNLETN
+2085 NTN

-2099 ITGVP
+2099 ITGIP
-2104 DPDFPSKA
+2104 DDNFPNTA
-2112 AAYGWLSGDSLL
+2112 AINGWLSGDTLL
-2124 NTPVVQTYDITYNF
+2124 NTPVVQTSDVTYSF
-2138 KATLKPLKGLRID
+2138 KTTLKPIKGLRID
-2151 LTADKRESN
+2151 VSADRRESS
-2160 QNRSYWVADESGKV
+2160 QSRSYWVNDGFGNIN
-2174 SSQNESNQGSFS
+2174 SQNESKDGSFS

-2197 KIDTAYNSATYSN
+2197 KIDTATYNSAIYDQFIDN
-2210 FLNYRLNVANRIA
+2210 RIIIANRIA
-2223 DERINAGIPYDRNQL
+2223 DERTNAGVPYDRNL
-2238 NNDSLPA
+2238 PNNPDSLS
-2245 DNYINQFPYGY
+2245 DYVNTYPYGY
-2256 NPISKDV
+2256 NPTSKDV

-2269 AAYSGQNINTIGLG
+2269 AAYSGQDVNKIGLG

-2302 YNAVQK
+2302 YDAVQK

-2318 YRSNYSVSS
+2318 YRSTYTVSS
-2327 YQSNSAYENIRTFN
+2327 YQSNSAFIDYN
-2341 SMNFT
+2341 STGFT
-2346 DKKDEL
+2346 EIQDDL
-2352 TNTYFVPEYLAD
+2352 TGTYFVPEYTAD
-2364 AVTIDEK
+2364 VISVDEK
-2371 FIPLLGIDMQWK
+2371 FTPLVGIDMQWK

-2438 FKSDLNFRFD
+2438 FKSDLNLRLD

-2456 VIRRIKEA
+2456 VIRRIKEG

-2470 GQKNLSV
+2470 GQKNLSI

-2491 LFYDR
+2491 VFYDR

-2509 SNTHVGFSL
+2509 SNTHIGFSL

>member
-1 MKSFLKS
+1 MKSILKPVI
-8 LLKGIFIIG
+8 KGVIIIV
-17 SFLLFV
+17 SFFSVV
-23 SFSNFSYKNTSKDLF
+23 SFSSSPYKDSGKIKF
-38 IPGIKDSIPKDS
+38 IPGIKDTVPEDS

-56 DYTNNPQIF
+56 DYINDPLSVR
-65 KKTSPLFLKNPS
+65 KTSPLFLKNPS
-77 AIKSYVKYDP
+77 TIKSFVKYDP

-94 YDKIGNINYRNPY
+94 YDKIGNFNYRNPY
-107 YMSFDDFMKYSNE
+107 YMSFDDFIQYSNKAD
-120 QEIHKYWM
+120 IHKYWM

-154 IQGFDKVFG
+154 IQGFDKIFG

-194 LQKNVNFDFDMNIKM
+194 LQKSVNFDFDMNIKM
-209 GVSGQIGDKMKLGI
+209 GVAGQIGDKMRLGI

-231 EFENNVK
+231 EFENNAK

-269 HNLFG
+269 RSLFG
-274 IKTELKFGNL
+274 LKTELKFGNL
-284 LVTNVFSQQK
+284 YVTNVFSQQK
-294 GQSKTVE
+294 GESKTIE
-301 VQGGATTTPFEI
+301 VSGGATTTPFEI
-313 TADDYDA
+313 TADNYDA

-345 SSINIRR
+345 SNINIRR
-352 IEVWVTNRSG
+352 IEVWVTNRTG
-362 RFENSRNIVAFT
+362 KFDNSRNIVAFT
-374 DLGENA
+374 DLGENSQ
-380 DHIYSPEN
+380 HIYSAN
-388 FTPSGKIIPDNSTND
+388 FTTTAQQIPDNGTNS
-403 LYQKMN
+403 LYSEMVNQA
-409 DQPGLRD
+409 GLRD
-416 ISNVSAVLSS
+416 ISNVSTILSTY
-426 FPNFEAGDDYEKVQN
+426 PDFEAGDDYEKVQN
-441 ARLLSSSEYTFNPTL
+441 ARMLTSSEYTFNPTL
-456 GYISLNSQLNN
+456 GYISLNSALNN
-467 DEVLAVAYEY
+467 DEVLAVAFEY

-487 VGEFSNEEPS
+487 VGEFSNEEPA
-497 APAVLFLKLLK
+497 APDALFLKLLK
-508 PTTLSTSNPTWDLMM
+508 PTILSVENPTWNLMM

-532 QVNSQDFKMDVM
+532 QVSSQDFKLDIM

-556 LPAGEIQGQVLL
+556 LPAGEIQGQILL
-568 KVMGLDN
+568 QVMGLDN
-575 LNKNNEPGSDGYF
+575 LNKNNEPGADGYF

-605 PVTEPFGSYLKEKI
+605 PVTEPFGNYLKEKI

-641 DETQNDA
+641 DETQNQA
-648 RQKAEKNK
+648 IQRAEKNK

-661 EYRSAG
+661 EYRSGG

-690 ILTENTDYTVDY
+690 VLVENQDYTVDY

-722 ISLESNSMFDI
+722 ISLESNSMFAI
-733 GTKSMIGTHLDY
+733 GTKSMIGTHFDY
-745 RISDNFNIGATL
+745 RLSDNFNIGATV
-757 MHLHQKPLTTK
+757 MHLHQKPLTSK

-774 PVSNTIWGTDINLN
+774 PVSNTIWGTNINFN
-788 QEVPFLTKFVDKFVP
+788 QEVPFLTNFVDKFIP

-809 PSHIDFSGEFAQ
+809 KSNIDFSGEFAQ

-827 KILGN
+827 KILGD
-832 EGYANIDDFEGA
+832 EGFANIDDFEGA

-858 SSTPQGQPNLFP
+858 SSTPQGQPDLFP
-870 EADSV
+870 EAQFSND
-875 NTLSYG
+875 LRYG

-894 DFLTGAGALSYLTV
+894 DFLTGAGSLSYLTN
-908 DSLSDHRIREIPEQ
+908 DDLSDHRVREIPEQ

-930 EHDIPQFLYVLNLAY
+930 QNDIPQFLYVLNLAY
-945 YPTEKGPYNYD
+945 YPEEKGPYNFD
-956 IPNGVP
+956 TPSGEP
-962 GISAGINENGKLY
+962 GISSGINQDGKLL
-975 NPESRWAGIMQALTT
+975 NPQTRWAGISQSLTT

-1009 IYDPNQNGGD
+1009 IYDPDHSGGD

-1040 NGLPTSSNII
+1040 NGMPTTSNII
-1050 NTDTTSWGRIPV
+1050 NVDTTVWGRVPV
-1062 LPRITDAFANEPAD
+1062 LPRITDAFATEPAD
-1076 ARQFQD
+1076 ARQYQD
-1082 VGLDGLSDEDED
+1082 VGLDGLSDEDEN
-1094 SFFSNYLESISAAYG
+1094 SFFADYLQSIADNYG

-1116 DAVADP
+1116 DALNDP
-1122 SCDDYLFFRD
+1122 SNDDYLFFRD
-1132 PSYDEEKAGILDR
+1132 PSYDEQQTGILDR
-1145 YKKFNNQEGNS
+1145 YKKYNNQEGNS
-1156 FSKGNLVTATEL
+1156 FSTGDLVTATEL

-1186 YFQYKVHISPSDLQV
+1186 YFQYRVHLTPSDMQI

-1206 TDIREANV
+1206 TDIKETTVR
-1214 TLRNKHQE
+1214 LRNENEE
-1222 TVKWYHFKIPLS
+1222 TVRWYHFKIPLDS
-1234 DYQKKIGNIDDF
+1234 YQKRVGQIADF
-1246 KSIRFIRLFMKNWQ
+1246 KSIRFIRLFMKDWEQ
-1260 KPIVLRF
+1260 EIVLRF
-1267 AEMDLIRGD
+1267 AQLDLVRGD
-1276 WRKYRLSLLEGT
+1276 WRKYRLSMLEGT
-1288 EGSGTPEY
+1288 EGAGTPEY
-1296 TDAQLDVNTVNV
+1296 TDASLDVNTVNV
-1308 EENSSREPVNY
+1308 EENSSRQPVNY
-1319 VLPPGV
+1319 ILPPGV

-1348 LNLSDGDAR
+1348 YNLSDGDAR

-1369 YKKLQMFI
+1369 YKKIQMFI
-1377 HAEAVEGEILN
+1377 HAEAIEGEVLN

-1415 TAPGYY
+1415 TEPGYY
-1421 STSTDKNDPDR
+1421 DGTLGSPDR

-1444 DFDVFQALKQER
+1444 DFEIFQALKQER
-1456 NKKIREG
+1456 NKKIHDG
-1463 VDINLTSEYS
+1463 VSINLSSEYS
-1473 KYIDETGRRVSIVGT
+1473 KYTDETGRRVSITGN

-1528 LAGFNEHGG
+1528 LAGFNEQGG
-1537 WASRGRLQANLAD
+1537 WAARGRLQANLAD
-1550 FSTIALS
+1550 FSTLALS
-1557 SEYSTPGFGGLEQS
+1557 GEYSTPGFGGIEET

-1591 GKFFPKKFGI
+1591 GKFFPKKYGI
-1601 RIPLYFGYSESKSN
+1601 RIPLYFGYSEYRSN

-1626 MRATLR
+1626 MTATLS
-1632 NLTQKERND
+1632 NLTQKEKNEF
-1641 YLKISQ
+1641 LKISQ
-1647 DYVKRKSINLTNI
+1647 DYVKRKSVNLTNI
-1660 RISGNTEKK
+1660 RISGNREKK
-1669 SRKKR
+1669 SKNQNSEKNNKIRPGSKNNTGRRK
-1674 SGNEKQQKEKKNGKK
+1674 
-1689 PKSNKRKITPLWA
+1689 TPAWA
-1702 LSNWTTSYG
+1702 ISNWTASYG
-1711 YNELLSRNINTD
+1711 YNELFSRNINTE

-1733 IAYNYNITPK
+1733 LAYNYNITPK

-1767 YYMPSMIAFRTDVRK
+1767 YYAPSMIAFRTDIRK

-1792 ENSDVLLE
+1792 DNADVLID
-1800 ETYDK
+1800 ETFDK

-1810 RDYDLRYNLSRNLK
+1810 RTYDIKYNLSRNLK

-1835 GEPEGKIDKS
+1835 GEPEGKIDKT

-1854 NSVIDSLKSY
+1854 NSVVDSLRNF

-1886 LLDWVN
+1886 MLDWVN
-1892 ANARYDADYFW
+1892 ANVRYDADYFW
-1903 SIGPKTADST
+1903 TIGPRTQDST
-1913 INLGNTI
+1913 VNLGNTI
-1920 RNNQRMQL
+1920 RNNQRIQFS
-1928 TAQANFGRLY
+1928 TQANFSRIY
-1938 RKVKFLKEVDNKFK
+1938 RKVKFLKNVDNKFK
-1952 GRKKKVKKKFK
+1952 GSKKKAKKKFK

-1968 KENVSLKKNK
+1968 KNNVTLKKNK
-1978 PRSITHNLKTESVK
+1978 PRSIVHNLKTENVK
-1992 VTAVDKKG
+1992 LTAKDQNN
-2000 KEIKGRTEV
+2000 KEIKGRTEIV
-2009 INENKIK
+2009 NENKVK
-2016 FYAEKSAK
+2016 FYPEESAK
-2024 KVKISITGKRE
+2024 KVTIEINGKKE
-2035 IKENILR
+2035 VKENFLR
-2042 IISDYT
+2042 VLSDYT

-2055 RNISLTYSTNNGNVV
+2055 RNISLTYSENNGSII
-2070 PGYMRKSNYLGFENL
+2070 PGYMKKSNYLGFENFSFNDL
-2085 RFKNLETN
+2085 NNN

-2099 ITGVP
+2099 ITGIQES
-2104 DPDFPSKA
+2104 DFASKA
-2112 AAYGWLSGDSLL
+2112 AINGWLSGDTLL
-2124 NTPVVQTYDITYNF
+2124 NSPVIQNNDVTYNF
-2138 KATLKPLKGLRID
+2138 KATLKPIKGLRID
-2151 LTADKRESN
+2151 VSADRRESK
-2160 QNRSYWVADESGKV
+2160 QNREFWVTDGYGNLNAQNQ
-2174 SSQNESNQGSFS
+2174 SQSGSFS

-2197 KIDTAYNSATYSN
+2197 KITDSTYNSITYN
-2210 FLNYRLNVANRIA
+2210 RFLDYRLDIADRLA
-2223 DERINAGIPYDRNQL
+2223 DERIAEGIAYDRNIL
-2238 NNDSLPA
+2238 NNDTLPA

-2256 NPISKDV
+2256 SPTSREI

-2269 AAYSGQNINTIGLG
+2269 AAYSGKDVNKAGLE
-2283 MFPVLPFPN
+2283 MFPLIPFPN
-2292 WRLKYDGLTF
+2292 WRLKYDGLTYYDF
-2302 YNAVQK
+2302 IKK
-2308 YFKRITINHG
+2308 YLKRVTVNHG
-2318 YRSNYSVSS
+2318 YRSSYTVSS
-2327 YQSNSAYENIRTFN
+2327 YQSNSAFTEIGSTG
-2341 SMNFT
+2341 FT
-2346 DKKDEL
+2346 DIQDEL
-2352 TNTYFVPEYLAD
+2352 TGTYFVSEYFVD
-2364 AVTIDEK
+2364 AVMIDEK
-2371 FIPLLGIDMQWK
+2371 FTPLIGIDMRWK
-2383 NDMSTKLEYKQSRM
+2383 NDMSTRIEYKQSRN
-2397 LTLSFS
+2397 LTLNFG
-2403 NNTLTELIRK
+2403 NNTLTELLRK

-2427 IPMMIQGNQKL
+2427 IPMMIQGSQKL
-2438 FKSDLNFRFD
+2438 FKSDLNFRLD

-2491 LFYDR
+2491 IFYDR

-2509 SNTHVGFSL
+2509 SNTHIGFSL

>member
-8 LLKGIFIIG
+8 LLKGVFIIG
-17 SFLLFV
+17 SFILFV
-23 SFSNFSYKNTSKDLF
+23 SFSESSYKNTPKDLY
-38 IPGIKDSIPKDS
+38 IPGILDSIPDDS

-56 DYTNNPQIF
+56 DYTNNPLLF

-77 AIKSYVKYDP
+77 SIKSFVKYDP
-87 KTGKFVF
+87 KTKKFIF
-94 YDKIGNINYRNPY
+94 YDKIGNFNYRNPY
-107 YMSFDDFMKYSNE
+107 YMSFDDFMRYSNKK
-120 QEIHKYWM
+120 EIHNYWM

-154 IQGFDKVFG
+154 IQGFDKIFG

-183 NNNENPALTKD
+183 NNTENPALTKD
-194 LQKNVNFDFDMNIKM
+194 LQKSVNFDFDMNIKM
-209 GVSGQIGDKMKLGI
+209 GVAGQIGDKMKLGI

-231 EFENNVK
+231 EFENNAK
-238 LAYEGK
+238 LSYEGK

-284 LVTNVFSQQK
+284 LITNVFSQQK
-294 GQSKTVE
+294 GQSKTIE
-301 VQGGATTTPFEI
+301 IQGGATTTPFEI

-345 SSINIRR
+345 SNINIRK

-362 RFENSRNIVAFT
+362 KFDNSRNIIAFT
-374 DLGENA
+374 DIGENG
-380 DHIYSPEN
+380 DHIYSTEN
-388 FTPSGKIIPDNSTND
+388 FTPSGQTIPDNNTND
-403 LYQKMN
+403 LYQIMLN
-409 DQPGLRD
+409 QPGLRD
-416 ISNVSAVLSS
+416 IANVNTILSS
-426 FPNFEAGDDYEKVQN
+426 FTNFEAGDDYEKVQN
-441 ARLLSSSEYTFNPTL
+441 ARLLSPSEYSFNPTL

-482 GKTYR
+482 GKQYR

-497 APAVLFLKLLK
+497 APDALFLKLLK

-532 QVNSQDFKMDVM
+532 QVNSQDFKLDVM

-556 LPAGEIQGQVLL
+556 LPAGEIQGQILL

-575 LNKNNEPGSDGYF
+575 LNKNNEPGADGYF

-605 PVTEPFGSYLKEKI
+605 PVIEPFGEYLKEKI
-619 TGGSTDPEIN
+619 TGGSNNPEIN
-629 RIAEQYAFTELY
+629 RIAEQYSFTELY
-641 DETQNDA
+641 DETQSQAAQN
-648 RQKAEKNK
+648 AEKNK

-661 EYRSAG
+661 EYRSSG

-690 ILTENTDYTVDY
+690 ILNENSDYTVDY

-745 RISDNFNIGATL
+745 RISDNFNIGATM
-757 MHLHQKPLTTK
+757 MHLHQKPLTSK

-774 PVSNTIWGTDINLN
+774 PVSNTIWGTDINFN
-788 QEVPFLTKFVDKFVP
+788 QEVPFLTKFVDKFIP

-809 PSHIDFSGEFAQ
+809 PSHVDFSGEFAQ

-827 KILGN
+827 KILGD

-858 SSTPQGQPNLFP
+858 SSTPQGQPDLFP

-881 YNRAK
+881 FNRAK

-894 DFLTGAGALSYLTV
+894 DFLTNSGSLNYLTV
-908 DSLSDHRIREIPEQ
+908 DSLSDHRVREIPEQ

-945 YPTEKGPYNYD
+945 YPKEKGPYNYD
-956 IPNGVP
+956 TPNGTP
-962 GISAGINENGKLY
+962 GVSAGIDENGNLN
-975 NPESRWAGIMQALTT
+975 NPESRWAGISQALTT

-1019 IYFNLGSISEDIL
+1019 IYFNLGNISEDIL

-1040 NGLPTSSNII
+1040 NGLPSSANVT
-1050 NTDTTSWGRIPV
+1050 NVDTTSWGRIPI
-1062 LPRITDAFANEPAD
+1062 LPRITDAFATEPAN

-1082 VGLDGLSDEDED
+1082 VGLDGLSDADENT
-1094 SFFSNYLESISAAYG
+1094 FFSNYLQSIADAYG
-1109 TGSKAYQ
+1109 TGSKAYIN
-1116 DAVADP
+1116 AVADP
-1122 SCDDYLFFRD
+1122 SGDDYKFFRD
-1132 PSYDEEKAGILDR
+1132 PSYDENKTGILDR

-1156 FSKGNLVTATEL
+1156 FSQGDLVTATEL

-1176 RDYTLTENEA
+1176 RDYTLSENEA
-1186 YFQYKVHISPSDLQV
+1186 YFQYRIHITPSEMQI

-1214 TLRNKHQE
+1214 KLRNENEE
-1222 TVKWYHFKIPLS
+1222 TVKWYHFKIPLA
-1234 DYQKKIGNIDDF
+1234 DYQKKVGQIQDF
-1246 KSIRFIRLFMKNWQ
+1246 KSIRFIRLFMKDWQ
-1260 KPIVLRF
+1260 KSIVLRF
-1267 AEMDLIRGD
+1267 AQMDLIRGD

-1296 TDAQLDVNTVNV
+1296 TDAQLDVNTVNI

-1319 VLPPGV
+1319 VLPPKV

-1348 LNLSDGDAR
+1348 INLSDGDAR

-1369 YKKLQMFI
+1369 YKKIQMFI
-1377 HAEAVEGEILN
+1377 HAEALEGEVLN

-1415 TAPGYY
+1415 TEPGYY
-1421 STSTDKNDPDR
+1421 DGALGSPGR
-1432 ELVWRPENMLDV
+1432 ELVWRSENMLDV
-1444 DFDVFQALKQER
+1444 DFNEFQALKQER
-1456 NKKIREG
+1456 NQKIREG
-1463 VDINLTSEYS
+1463 KDINLTSEYS
-1473 KYIDETGRRVSIVGT
+1473 VYVDETGRRISITGT

-1503 RKKENNILPDDG
+1503 RKKEKNILPDDG

-1591 GKFFPKKFGI
+1591 GKFFPKKFGV
-1601 RIPLYFGYSESKSN
+1601 RIPLYFGYSESRSN

-1626 MRATLR
+1626 MQATLR
-1632 NLTQKERND
+1632 NMSQKERND

-1647 DYVKRKSINLTNI
+1647 DYIRRKSINLTNI
-1660 RISGNTEKK
+1660 RISGNKGKKSKKNKKQDEQDEKK
-1669 SRKKR
+1669 K
-1674 SGNEKQQKEKKNGKK
+1674 GNISKKK
-1689 PKSNKRKITPLWA
+1689 PKGRKITPLWA

-1711 YNELLSRNINTD
+1711 FNEILSRNINTD
-1723 HNLLKIHTGA
+1723 HNLLRIHTGA

-1767 YYMPSMIAFRTDVRK
+1767 YYMPSMIAFRTDIRK

-1792 ENSDVLLE
+1792 ENSDVILD

-1805 QFTWN
+1805 QFVWN
-1810 RDYDLRYNLSRNLK
+1810 RNYDLRYNLSRNLK

-1835 GEPEGKIDKS
+1835 GEPVGKIDKS

-1854 NSVIDSLKSY
+1854 NSVIDSLKNY

-1876 TWNIPINQLP
+1876 TWNVPVNKLP
-1886 LLDWVN
+1886 MLGWIN
-1892 ANARYDADYFW
+1892 ANVRYDADYFW

-1920 RNNQRMQL
+1920 RNNQHTQFS
-1928 TAQANFGRLY
+1928 TQANLDRLY
-1938 RKVKFLKEVDNKFK
+1938 RKIKFLKNVDNKFK
-1952 GRKKKVKKKFK
+1952 GRTQKKKKKFK
-1963 NVKFS
+1963 DVKFS
-1968 KENVSLKKNK
+1968 KDNVTLKKNK

-1992 VTAVDKKG
+1992 VTAIDSKG
-2000 KEIKGRTEV
+2000 KEIKGRTEIV
-2009 INENKIK
+2009 NENKIK
-2016 FYAEKSAK
+2016 FYAEESRK
-2024 KVKISITGKRE
+2024 KVKIKITGKKE
-2035 IKENILR
+2035 IKENVFR

-2048 LYALMSV
+2048 IYALMSV
-2055 RNISLTYSTNNGNVV
+2055 RNVSFTYSANNGNVV
-2070 PGYMRKSNYLGFENL
+2070 PGYMKKSNYLGFEKFN
-2085 RFKNLETN
+2085 FKNLNNN

-2104 DPDFPSKA
+2104 DSHFSETA
-2112 AAYGWLSGDSLL
+2112 AANHWLSGDTLL
-2124 NTPVVQTYDITYNF
+2124 NTPIINTSDETYNF
-2138 KATLKPLKGLRID
+2138 KATLKPIKGLRID
-2151 LTADKRESN
+2151 LTADRRNSKQS
-2160 QNRSYWVADESGKV
+2160 RSYWVTNDSGKTEPQNQ
-2174 SSQNESNQGSFS
+2174 SSDGSFS
-2186 MSFLSIKTAFD
+2186 MSFLSIRTAFD
-2197 KIDTAYNSATYSN
+2197 KVTDSTYNSVVYSQ
-2210 FLNYRLNVANRIA
+2210 FLDYRSDIANRLA

-2238 NNDSLPA
+2238 NNPDSLA
-2245 DNYINQFPYGY
+2245 DYVNNYPYGY
-2256 NPISKDV
+2256 NPTSKDV

-2269 AAYSGQNINTIGLG
+2269 AAYSGQNINTIGLN
-2283 MFPVLPFPN
+2283 MFPVLPLPN

-2302 YNAVQK
+2302 YKAVQK
-2308 YFKRITINHG
+2308 YFKRITLNHS
-2318 YRSNYSVSS
+2318 YRSNYTVSS
-2327 YQSNSAYENIRTFN
+2327 YQSNSSFENIRTFN

-2346 DKKDEL
+2346 DTKDEL
-2352 TNTYFVPEYLAD
+2352 TNTYFVPEYFAD
-2364 AVTIDEK
+2364 VVTIDEK
-2371 FIPLLGIDMQWK
+2371 FVPLLGIDMQWK

-2456 VIRRIKEA
+2456 VIRRITEG

-2491 LFYDR
+2491 VFYDR
-2496 LVNTPRVSTSFKT
+2496 LVNTPRVSTSFRT
-2509 SNTHVGFSL
+2509 SNTHIGFSL